1 MTLPTGPLS
10 FSDINTELGLQAT
23 APLSLDANLVRLV
36 ASVGGTGVQTTSG
49 TPIALNQ
56 LQGHAYGTYQN
67 NSTVADINLVSVFT
81 SAGHYAA
88 GKTYGAVVLGGS
100 SVIGSSS
107 VGSYGLTIQATSGD
121 LFAIQN
127 AGYIVGAGGSGG
139 AGGSSYQ
146 GGFGGQGGGPALYA
160 NSTGSA
166 FLQLQNSGVIGGGG
180 YGGSGGSYGQDN
192 QSQHHYPGGGGG
204 GGGGAGYGGGAGGP
218 GGTGVY
224 YGNAG
229 GPGSLTSGGYGGSAS
244 PGQYGQYGGG
254 LGNGNA
260 VVGINYVVGGAVGGT
275 TYGGIVNS

>member
-1 MTLPTGPLS
+1 MTLPTGAIS

-23 APLSLDANLVRLV
+23 APLTLDANLVRLV

-56 LQGHAYGTYQN
+56 LQGHAYGQYQN
-67 NSTVADINLVSVFT
+67 NATVADINLVSVFT
-81 SAGHYAA
+81 AAGHYSA
-88 GKTYGAVVLGGS
+88 GKTYGVVVLGGS

-107 VGSYGLTIQATSGD
+107 LSTYGLNIQGTSGD

-127 AGYIVGAGGSGG
+127 AGYIVGAGGAGG

-146 GGFGGQGGGPALYA
+146 GGFGGQGGGPAFYA
-160 NSTGSA
+160 KSTGSA
-166 FLQLQNSGVIGGGG
+166 FIQFQNPGFIGGGG
-180 YGGSGGSYGQDN
+180 LGGSGGSYAQDAQN
-192 QSQHHYPGGGGG
+192 QNRYPGGGGG
-204 GGGGAGYGGGAGGP
+204 GGGGAGYVAGAGGA

-229 GPGSLTSGGYGGSAS
+229 GQGNLTQGGYGGSAS
-244 PGQYGQYGGG
+244 PGQYGQAGGG

-260 VVGINYVVGGAVGGT
+260 IVGINYVVGGSVGGT